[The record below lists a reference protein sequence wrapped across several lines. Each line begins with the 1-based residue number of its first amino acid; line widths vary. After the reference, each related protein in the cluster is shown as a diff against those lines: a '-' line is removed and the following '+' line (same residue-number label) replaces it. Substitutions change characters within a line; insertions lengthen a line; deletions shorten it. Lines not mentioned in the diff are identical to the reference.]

1 MFAKPRS
8 VNNSGLMDCRP
19 PLVNTSYT
27 GINFVLLSLPLLW
40 FYYTKKVNFFSS
52 MFGVFVLLSN
62 TRLSVT
68 KCLSP
73 SSNREDLFS
82 NVFAH

>member
-1 MFAKPRS
+1 M
-8 VNNSGLMDCRP
+8 
-19 PLVNTSYT
+19 
-27 GINFVLLSLPLLW
+27 VLL
-40 FYYTKKVNFFSS
+40 YKKGKFFSS

-73 SSNREDLFS
+73 SSNGEDLFS
-82 NVFAH
+82 NAFAH